1 MAIEVKRKENESVG
15 AMLRR
20 FTRSVQQSG
29 ILIRARK
36 MRFVEASKTKREI
49 RESAL
54 YRQGKKKEEAR
65 LIKLGKISVEST
77 MRRGGRR

>member
-1 MAIEVKRKENESVG
+1 MAIEVKRKDNESVG

-29 ILIRARK
+29 VLIHARK
-36 MRFVEASKTKREI
+36 IRFVQATKTKREI

-54 YRQGKKKEEAR
+54 YRQGKSKEEAR
-65 LIKLGKISVEST
+65 LIKLGKFVEEPKKF
-77 MRRGGRR
+77 GRR